1 MKKAEFIYKEYFQ
14 TVYKYLLCLTRNAD
28 ISEDLTQ
35 ETFYKAILHINTF
48 KGTSKMSTWLCS
60 IAKNLWYN
68 ELKKQKKIT
77 DENIEF
83 LHFYDY
89 VDEKLIQ
96 DEEKEKLNNLI
107 KKLDPQTA
115 EVILLR
121 IEGNLS
127 FKEIGEILNQSE
139 SWARVVFYRG
149 KNKLKEGVQ
158 NDE

>member
-1 MKKAEFIYKEYFQ
+1 MKNIENIYKKYFQ
-14 TVYKYLLCLTRNAD
+14 TVYKYLLCLTHNVDVA
-28 ISEDLTQ
+28 EEFTQ

-48 KGTSKMSTWLCS
+48 EGKSKISTWLCS

-77 DENIEF
+77 DENIESI
-83 LHFYDY
+83 HFYDY

-96 DEEKEKLNNLI
+96 DEEKKELNNLI
-107 KKLDPQTA
+107 KQLDSKTA

-139 SWARVVFYRG
+139 NWARIVFYRG